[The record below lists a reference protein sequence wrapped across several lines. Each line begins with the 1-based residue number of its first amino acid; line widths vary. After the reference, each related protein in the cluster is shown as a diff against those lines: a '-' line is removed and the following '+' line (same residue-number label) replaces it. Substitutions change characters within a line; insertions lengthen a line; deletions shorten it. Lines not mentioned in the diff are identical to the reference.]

1 MTLQI
6 PRIGMRDTAAQDRV
20 VRDAPPPA
28 SLSSLSSLKPLWR
41 KYGLLALGVLVLVV
55 ALIWSARAWLSSEKV
70 LPRERMRTSE
80 VTRGHF
86 VRDVAATGTVVA
98 AVSPTLFAEA
108 PGIILYKVR
117 AGDTV
122 KPGDVLGVVESAALT
137 NEYERER
144 ATLNSVEADLNRQTI
159 EVRRQ
164 ILKSGQDSDLAKVQ
178 ITAAERE
185 FKRAEEAWGIHVIP
199 ERDFKRAQDD
209 LETAKLNYA
218 HAVQTGGLEKD
229 SLELELRA
237 QRARRDAQALMV
249 ARLKQRVD
257 ALTLKS
263 PVAGVVATL
272 TQVERAQVAENAP
285 LVTVVDL
292 SALEIEFQVAESYAN
307 EIKSTMNAEIT
318 LDGRRLVGKVAGIS
332 PDVRDNQVRG
342 RVRFEQQPQGL
353 RQNQRAAVRI
363 VLDERDDV
371 LKVGRSPFADSD
383 TRFIYVV
390 REDYA
395 VRTPVEFG
403 AAAIGEI
410 EVRQGLQPGDAIV
423 LSDMRDY
430 RDAERVLI
438 SN

>member
-1 MTLQI
+1 MTMLL
-6 PRIGMRDTAAQDRV
+6 RDVSIRGTQTQDRV
-20 VRDAPPPA
+20 VA
-28 SLSSLSSLKPLWR
+28 SATTTPDRGARLLS
-41 KYGLLALGVLVLVV
+41 LLRRYWMLAGGALLLLIAVV
-55 ALIWSARAWLSSEKV
+55 WSASAWLSSEKTISRDR
-70 LPRERMRTSE
+70 LRTA
-80 VTRGHF
+80 VVARGPF
-86 VRDVAATGTVVA
+86 VRDVAATGLVVA

-108 PGIILYKVR
+108 PGIVVYKAR

-122 KPGDVLGVVESAALT
+122 KPGDVLGQVESAALT

-144 ATLNSVEADLNRQTI
+144 ATLISVEAALNRQSI

-164 ILKSGQDSDLAKVQ
+164 ILKSSQDSDLAKVQ

-237 QRARRDAQALMV
+237 QRATRDAQALKV
-249 ARLKQRVD
+249 ARLRERVD

-263 PVAGVVATL
+263 PVAGIVATL
-272 TQVERAQVAENAP
+272 TQAERAQVAENAP

-307 EIKSTMNAEIT
+307 EIRAGMNAEVT
-318 LDGRRLVGKVAGIS
+318 LDGRKLIGTVAGIS
-332 PDVRDNQVRG
+332 PDVKNSQVTG
-342 RVRFEQQPQGL
+342 RVRFAIQPGGL
-353 RQNQRAAVRI
+353 RQNQRASVRI
-363 VLDERDDV
+363 VLDERADV
-371 LKVGRSPFADSD
+371 LKVARSAFQDSE
-383 TRFIYVV
+383 TRFVYVV
-390 REDYA
+390 RDDDA
-395 VRTPVEFG
+395 VRVPVEYG

-410 EVRQGLQPGDAIV
+410 EIRNGLRPGDEVV
-423 LSDMRDY
+423 LSDMREY
-430 RDAERVLI
+430 NDAPSVLI
-438 SN
+438 AN